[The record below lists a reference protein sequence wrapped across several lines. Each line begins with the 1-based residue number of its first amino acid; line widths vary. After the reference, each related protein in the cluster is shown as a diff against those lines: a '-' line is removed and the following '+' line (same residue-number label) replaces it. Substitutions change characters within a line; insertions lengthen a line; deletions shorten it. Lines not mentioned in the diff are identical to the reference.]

1 MVVMFY
7 RILDFIKY
15 LPREIKWFFQ
25 RGIRGYA
32 DCDCW
37 AIDEWFDRVV
47 IPMIQSLKEN
57 KHGYPVDMTEELWNI
72 ELERMIYYFT
82 ESTEEGCSEK
92 NEYENI
98 YDSIIWGEFT
108 DNNEIVK
115 KYLDRETQIDKY
127 KYNMKQK
134 GLRLFAKYFY
144 NLWD

>member
-1 MVVMFY
+1 MFY

-37 AIDEWFDRVV
+37 AIDEWFDKVV

-57 KHGYPVDMTEELWNI
+57 KHGHPVNMTKELWDI
-72 ELERMIYYFT
+72 ELERMIYYLT

-92 NEYENI
+92 NEYTEDYLASLYENNQKKCDGI
-98 YDSIIWGEFT
+98 EKEWIRRE
-108 DNNEIVK
+108 NEI
-115 KYLDRETQIDKY
+115 TKY
-127 KYNMKQK
+127 KIEMKNK
-134 GLRLFAKYFY
+134 AFKLFSKYFY